1 MRTTFKL
8 FIVALINMSFCGHI
22 AAKDGTFY
30 AVSALGYADNEYVQ
44 ENFDGFSYKLNIGY
58 ELNAQWAFEA
68 GFQLL
73 VDNTGNFNVAEA
85 LEGSE
90 EINSLSIS
98 ALGRAASRHGELFY
112 RIGLLRLDSTFVDI
126 RNDNECFGTLLAFQG
141 ANFICQQRDSSLAGV
156 IGLGFDFYIHH
167 STLLRLEIE
176 HIQGENDYSAQA
188 LYVGFRLNF

>member
-8 FIVALINMSFCGHI
+8 FIVILISMSFCAH
-22 AAKDGTFY
+22 AATKDGTFY

-58 ELNAQWAFEA
+58 ELNAQWAFET

-73 VDNTGNFNVAEA
+73 VDNSGNFNVSES
-85 LEGSE
+85 LEGSQ
-90 EINSLSIS
+90 EINSLSVS
-98 ALGRAASRHGELFY
+98 ALGRASSRHGELFY

-126 RNDNECFGTLLAFQG
+126 SNDEECLGTLLADQS
-141 ANFICQQRDSSLAGV
+141 ANLICQQRDSSIAGV

-167 STLLRLEIE
+167 STLLRIEIE
-176 HIQGENDYSAQA
+176 HIEGENDYSAQA
-188 LYVGFRLNF
+188 VYIGFRLNF